1 MSLNVIPWA
10 NQYLST
16 IHQPSQRR
24 RPRICP
30 SGDQRSLAGGIEFLA
45 RRLTPRPPL
54 RFQFSAFLSLSFAGA
69 LGARQSLSVL
79 LAKPE
84 ISVYPLPP
92 HSVKE
97 YRRNLSA
104 LPSLRRQ
111 PSSLRSTALDPMAGA
126 RAWDRSKGDPD
137 GGHSRFVRGDKPSR
151 ARRKQRKVYI
161 LWLRPRPQSAV
172 LAELSFSRR
181 QLERDSRTRRPDLLR
196 DSVLSASCSEEARWG
211 KYRPRLDNT
220 YKVFALHTPHCR
232 ILTISRSERHVRQ
245 LLANKNAVGGWRAR
259 ERASE
264 CPERGDGETLPG
276 KSADCFAADATY
288 AYPQI
293 PCRSATRAIRA
304 SSAGAMKGVWLLF
317 TKIEMS
323 KVDQMAA
330 AGHRRIK
337 PGRISPTTSVKLG
350 GQAEVGGV
358 RWAREVLTDD
368 TSRPYLQVIMTELVV
383 RWENLLGEVARVAP
397 NTHARLRGQADFQA
411 TLNNASIA
419 TRKFYARALCTIWIG
434 PGIRMDKNHRKNVL
448 RQPQSEGPRNL
459 RAASADANQQIA
471 AGPSHTHVLSPAAVP
486 PKSGPLPRY
495 FPDVPQPTLISP
507 IPPASSIAPR
517 TSSEAV
523 EQEMLDSGALTAE
536 DLDIQLSNIP
546 PYLGPNITDPPRFLE
561 LLGHQERLN
570 AAVVGAVVGTAAQQM
585 FSTGN
590 STAAEAIRAHGPKI
604 QTKLGLSPS
613 SSQITARK
621 LDFKNQ
627 QRLWAPRLSK
637 WSRQAIPLL
646 LRPSVHTDP
655 KSKPNWAYHP
665 VPARSQPASWIFKI
679 NSGCGHRGSANVL
692 DSPQVGFLKSTAV
705 VGTAAQQMF
714 STDPKSKP
722 NWAYQQANTQF
733 EPDCSLQFGFLKST
747 AGVGTAAQQMFSTS
761 NSAAAEAIRAHG
773 PKIQTKLGLPASQ
786 HPVRARLQSAIW
798 IFKINSGCGHRG
810 SANVLDSSSQ
820 ITARKLDFKNQQRLW
835 APRLSKW
842 SRQAIPLLLRP
853 SVHTD
858 PKSKPNWAYH
868 PVPAR
873 SQPASWI
880 FKINSGCGH
889 RGSANVLDSGCG
901 HRGSANVLDR
911 PSVRTDPKSKPN
923 WAYQQANTQ
932 FEPDC
937 SLQFGFLKSTAGVG
951 TAAQQMFS
959 TSNSAAAEAIR
970 AHGPK
975 IQTKLGLPA
984 SQHPVRARLQ
994 SAIWIF
1000 KINSGCG
1007 HRGSANVLDSGCGHR
1022 GSANVLDRPSVRTD
1036 PKSKPNWA
1044 YQQANTQF
1052 EPDCSL
1058 QFGFLKSTAGV
1069 GTAAQQMFST
1079 SNSAAAE
1086 AIRAHGPK
1094 IQTKLGLPASQH
1106 PVRARLQS
1114 AIWIFKINSGCGHRG
1129 SANVLDRP
1137 SLRTD
1142 PKSKPNWAYQQA
1154 NTQFEPDCS
1163 LQFGF
1168 LKSTAGVG
1176 TAAQQMFSTSNS
1188 AAAEAIRAHGPKI
1201 QTKLGLPA
1209 SQHPVRA
1216 RLQSAIWIFEINSGC
1231 GRRGSANV
1239 LDKQFHCC

>member
-172 LAELSFSRR
+172 LAELSFRPPAGAGFK
-181 QLERDSRTRRPDLLR
+181 DSPSGLTTR
-196 DSVLSASCSEEARWG
+196 EEARWG

-570 AAVVGAVVGTAAQQM
+570 AAAEQAELSPTLAGNKSACLVGPGLRSAQNPNQTGLITQFEPDRSPQVGFLKSTAGVGAAAQQMFSTSNSTAAEAILAHGPKIQTKLGLSPTGVGAAAQQMVSTSNSTAAEAIPVVGTAAQQMFSTGNSTAAEAIPGVGTAAQQMFSTSNSTAAEAILAHGPKIQPKLGLPASQHPVRARLQSASWIFEINSGCGRRGSANFEPDHSPQVGFLKSTAVVGTAAQQMFSTGNSTAAEAIPVVGTAAQQM

-613 SSQITARK
+613 SSQIAARK
-621 LDFKNQ
+621 LDF
-627 QRLWAPRLSK
+627 
-637 WSRQAIPLL
+637 
-646 LRPSVHTDP
+646 
-655 KSKPNWAYHP
+655 
-665 VPARSQPASWIFKI
+665 
-679 NSGCGHRGSANVL
+679 
-692 DSPQVGFLKSTAV
+692 
-705 VGTAAQQMF
+705 
-714 STDPKSKP
+714 
-722 NWAYQQANTQF
+722 
-733 EPDCSLQFGFLKST
+733 
-747 AGVGTAAQQMFSTS
+747 
-761 NSAAAEAIRAHG
+761 
-773 PKIQTKLGLPASQ
+773 
-786 HPVRARLQSAIW
+786 
-798 IFKINSGCGHRG
+798 
-810 SANVLDSSSQ
+810 
-820 ITARKLDFKNQQRLW
+820 
-835 APRLSKW
+835 
-842 SRQAIPLLLRP
+842 
-853 SVHTD
+853 
-858 PKSKPNWAYH
+858 
-868 PVPAR
+868 
-873 SQPASWI
+873 
-880 FKINSGCGH
+880 
-889 RGSANVLDSGCG
+889 
-901 HRGSANVLDR
+901 
-911 PSVRTDPKSKPN
+911 
-923 WAYQQANTQ
+923 
-932 FEPDC
+932 
-937 SLQFGFLKSTAGVG
+937 
-951 TAAQQMFS
+951 
-959 TSNSAAAEAIR
+959 
-970 AHGPK
+970 
-975 IQTKLGLPA
+975 
-984 SQHPVRARLQ
+984 
-994 SAIWIF
+994 
-1000 KINSGCG
+1000 
-1007 HRGSANVLDSGCGHR
+1007 
-1022 GSANVLDRPSVRTD
+1022 
-1036 PKSKPNWA
+1036 
-1044 YQQANTQF
+1044 
-1052 EPDCSL
+1052 
-1058 QFGFLKSTAGV
+1058 
-1069 GTAAQQMFST
+1069 
-1079 SNSAAAE
+1079 
-1086 AIRAHGPK
+1086 
-1094 IQTKLGLPASQH
+1094 
-1106 PVRARLQS
+1106 
-1114 AIWIFKINSGCGHRG
+1114 
-1129 SANVLDRP
+1129 
-1137 SLRTD
+1137 
-1142 PKSKPNWAYQQA
+1142 
-1154 NTQFEPDCS
+1154 
-1163 LQFGF
+1163 
-1168 LKSTAGVG
+1168 
-1176 TAAQQMFSTSNS
+1176 
-1188 AAAEAIRAHGPKI
+1188 
-1201 QTKLGLPA
+1201 
-1209 SQHPVRA
+1209 
-1216 RLQSAIWIFEINSGC
+1216 
-1231 GRRGSANV
+1231 
-1239 LDKQFHCC
+1239 